1 MFEEFTYIGTKI
13 VRAVKCTKMN
23 YEGCTQEQLE
33 TEKDIEGY
41 KVTYEDGYVSWS
53 PKDTFER
60 SYRMITDKEA
70 DLIGKQKR

>member
-13 VRAVKCTKMN
+13 VRAVKEEK
-23 YEGCTQEQLE
+23 EGVM
-33 TEKDIEGY
+33 GY

-70 DLIGKQKR
+70 GLIG